1 MLMSLDAAACAVAAR
16 AMGYPA
22 FSEVILER
30 RYRRVPWQ

>member
-1 MLMSLDAAACAVAAR
+1 MLMSLDAAAAR
-16 AMGYPA
+16 AMGNPA